1 MPYHELRKQKKSP
14 KNSAIHPHPPKKNN
28 SLARIT
34 NISPFIRFFVLS
46 KLKDQ

>member
-1 MPYHELRKQKKSP
+1 MPYHKLQKQKNSP
-14 KNSAIHPHPPKKNN
+14 KNSAIHLHLPKKNN
-28 SLARIT
+28 SLARIS